1 MGITKRLN
9 LSNIFLFLY
18 LALFPLG
25 QIIRIGVFHPTDI
38 VVFCAAVYA
47 VSKKIKRPELFTLFQ
62 NFIFVAF
69 CTWLFSFFIFQGI
82 SIFYG
87 LLYLIRLVSYFYF
100 FVYVYD
106 FVQKS
111 NKNKKL
117 IYQSLSSMAIAS
129 AIFGWIQFFTIPDLK
144 PFFTWGW
151 DEHLYRLAGTFLDP
165 TFLGLIL
172 VFGVFISLSSKK
184 WLTAMLMI
192 ISLAFTYSRASY
204 LAFLIGLPFLLSFK
218 KNMKQI
224 LVIASALIILVATL
238 PTTKNHSI
246 EIFRTFSAVARVEN
260 YKTTLNIVSK
270 SPIFGVGYNNMCIA
284 YQKYIGPQS
293 FSSHACSGSDSSIL
307 FILATTGV
315 LGIISF
321 TALSFGI
328 LKNIYKDKL
337 LMSMSVAVAVHSIF
351 SNSLF
356 YPWVM
361 GFFVLMLSARLGD
374 KVKD

>member
-9 LSNIFLFLY
+9 LTNIFLFLY
-18 LALFPLG
+18 LAVFPLG
-25 QIIRIGVFHPTDI
+25 QIIRIGVIHPTDI
-38 VVFCAAVYA
+38 VVICGAFYVVY
-47 VSKKIKRPELFTLFQ
+47 KKIKKPEIFGLFQ

-69 CTWLFSFFIFQGI
+69 GTWVFSIFIF
-82 SIFYG
+82 SSVNIFYG
-87 LLYLIRLVSYFYF
+87 LLYLARLTAYFYF
-100 FVYVYD
+100 FVYAYN

-117 IYQSLSSMAIAS
+117 IRQSLFLVTIAS
-129 AIFGWIQFFTIPDLK
+129 AIFGWIQFFTIPDIK

-151 DEHLYRLAGTFLDP
+151 DEHLYRLVGTFLDP

-172 VFGVFISLSSKK
+172 VFGIFISLANKK
-184 WLTAMLMI
+184 WLTAIFMI

-204 LAFLIGLPFLLSFK
+204 LALLVGLPFVLTFK
-218 KNMKQI
+218 RNAKQ
-224 LVIASALIILVATL
+224 LVIVVCALIILVATL

-246 EIFRTFSAVARVEN
+246 EIFRTFSAIARVEN
-260 YKTTLNIVSK
+260 YKTTLNIFSK

-293 FSSHACSGSDSSIL
+293 FSSHACSGSDSSLL
-307 FILATTGV
+307 FVLATTGI
-315 LGIISF
+315 LGIFSF
-321 TALSFGI
+321 SAMIFEI

-337 LMSMSVAVAVHSIF
+337 LVAMSVAIGVHSVF

-356 YPWVM
+356 YPWVL
-361 GFFVLMLSARLGD
+361 GFFMLMLATTLSN
-374 KVKD
+374 KVKN